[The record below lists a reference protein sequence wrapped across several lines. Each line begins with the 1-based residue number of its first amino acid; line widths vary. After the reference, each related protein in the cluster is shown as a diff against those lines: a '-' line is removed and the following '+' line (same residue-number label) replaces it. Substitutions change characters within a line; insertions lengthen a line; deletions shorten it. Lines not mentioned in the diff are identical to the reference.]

1 MKKIKQSTL
10 KWKDYRN
17 GAKHAIV
24 YINNDYKLDVILG
37 KSYFSNGVNNFEVR
51 LLFNNEI
58 CYDLHEDVWKY
69 QTIDD
74 INNIIQL
81 TKNLNKSL
89 NDDVPKD
96 TIIHILQ
103 EKIKRQNKEIGE
115 LTTLLHNDADINC
128 IINKYCKNL
137 NIKNEEAYEA
147 KRNPYYLKLLK
158 EYNNSHENETHD
170 IIYRNFIIG
179 SNYKIIHFFKHEFI

>member
-1 MKKIKQSTL
+1 MKKLKQSTL
-10 KWKDYRN
+10 KWKDYSN

-24 YINNDYKLDVILG
+24 YINNDYKLDIILG
-37 KSYFSNGVNNFEVR
+37 KSYFSNGINTFEVR
-51 LLFNNEI
+51 LLFNNKI
-58 CYDLHEDVWKY
+58 CYDLHEDVWMY

-74 INNIIQL
+74 VNNILQL
-81 TKNLNKSL
+81 AKNLIKPL

-103 EKIKRQNKEIGE
+103 EKIKHQNKEITE
-115 LTTLLHNDADINC
+115 LTELLHNHTDINY
-128 IINKYCKNL
+128 IINKYCKDL

-158 EYNNSHENETHD
+158 EYNNLQEKHKQLKKLNEEYLKRITHLSK
-170 IIYRNFIIG
+170 N
-179 SNYKIIHFFKHEFI
+179 NYV